1 MTQIESEP
9 RTRQAPN
16 GGRIPPSAIEA
27 EESLIG
33 AMLLSQEAVSIA
45 YETVQAEDFYRPLHG
60 QIFSSIIALANAG
73 EPVDYVTVQA
83 KLQERGAIAVELALL
98 SSLQMNTPSAANAQ
112 HYAELV
118 REKAQQRRLISV
130 AGEIVDEAYIATE
143 DVVGLIDE
151 AERKINAI
159 GDAGRTDTVS
169 PLQRLLLSEADIL
182 EERGETR
189 GRINGLETGYKSL
202 DQILQGLQPSSM
214 TIVGAR
220 PGTGKTA
227 FALGILIH
235 VGAVVKRP
243 ALFFSLEMSRQEL
256 AERILA
262 STARIDSS
270 KLRTGDL
277 SDADWN
283 RAHEAFG
290 YLQSAKVFIDDNPA
304 LTVMD
309 VRARARRIRQQNGDL
324 GVVII
329 DYLQLMSSRGSR
341 REPSGRGLRDEPIAE
356 DPGARTPVPGHRTLA
371 ALAKARRPRGQA
383 PDDVG
388 PSRVRFARAR
398 RRRRALHLP
407 PRAVRRSRE
416 RQEGRG
422 RDHRRQEPQR
432 PDAHV
437 ALDVARRVRAI
448 RERGR
453 GSRDLATRS
462 TKQRRCLIARSLF
475 ASTGPRKCDE
485 TFSLCSARHS
495 FRATSGPVIRSMSG
509 NVAAIMASDAATPPT
524 TVDQ

>member
-1 MTQIESEP
+1 MTQIESE
-9 RTRQAPN
+9 RTRQAPG

-33 AMLLSQEAVSIA
+33 AMLLSPEAVSVA

-60 QIFSSIIALANAG
+60 QIFASIIALANAG

-83 KLQERGAIAVELALL
+83 KLQERGAVAVELALL
-98 SSLQMNTPSAANAQ
+98 SSLQMNTPSASNAQ

-118 REKAQQRRLISV
+118 REKAQQRRLIAI
-130 AGEIVDEAYIATE
+130 AGEIVDDAYVATE

-159 GDAGRTDTVS
+159 GDAGRTDSVS

-182 EERGETR
+182 EQRGETR

-202 DQILQGLQPSSM
+202 DLILQGLQPSSM

-277 SDADWN
+277 SDGDWN
-283 RAHEAFG
+283 RAHDAFG

-329 DYLQLMSSRGSR
+329 DYLQLMSSRGRSENRQVEVSDMSR
-341 REPSGRGLRDEPIAE
+341 SLKILARELQCPVIALSQLSRKLEDRADKRPMMSDLRESGSLEQDADVVLFIYRPEQYGEVANDKKAEAEIIVGKNRNGPTRNAHLTWRGE
-356 DPGARTPVPGHRTLA
+356 
-371 ALAKARRPRGQA
+371 
-383 PDDVG
+383 
-388 PSRVRFARAR
+388 FARF
-398 RRRRALHLP
+398 
-407 PRAVRRSRE
+407 
-416 RQEGRG
+416 
-422 RDHRRQEPQR
+422 D
-432 PDAHV
+432 
-437 ALDVARRVRAI
+437 
-448 RERGR
+448 
-453 GSRDLATRS
+453 
-462 TKQRRCLIARSLF
+462 
-475 ASTGPRKCDE
+475 
-485 TFSLCSARHS
+485 
-495 FRATSGPVIRSMSG
+495 
-509 NVAAIMASDAATPPT
+509 NVAEAREI
-524 TVDQ
+524 

>member
-1 MTQIESEP
+1 MTQIESE
-9 RTRQAPN
+9 RTRQAPG

-227 FALGILIH
+227 FALGVLIH

-329 DYLQLMSSRGSR
+329 DYLQLMSSRGRAENRQVEVSEMSR
-341 REPSGRGLRDEPIAE
+341 SLKILARELQCPVIALSQLSRKLEERADKRPMMSDLRESGSLEQDADVVLFIFRPEQYGEVANDKKAE
-356 DPGARTPVPGHRTLA
+356 AEIIVGKNRNGPTRTTHLTWLGE
-371 ALAKARRPRGQA
+371 
-383 PDDVG
+383 
-388 PSRVRFARAR
+388 FARF
-398 RRRRALHLP
+398 
-407 PRAVRRSRE
+407 E
-416 RQEGRG
+416 
-422 RDHRRQEPQR
+422 
-432 PDAHV
+432 
-437 ALDVARRVRAI
+437 
-448 RERGR
+448 
-453 GSRDLATRS
+453 
-462 TKQRRCLIARSLF
+462 
-475 ASTGPRKCDE
+475 
-485 TFSLCSARHS
+485 
-495 FRATSGPVIRSMSG
+495 
-509 NVAAIMASDAATPPT
+509 NVAEAREI
-524 TVDQ
+524 

>member
-118 REKAQQRRLISV
+118 REKAQQRRLIAV
-130 AGEIVDEAYIATE
+130 AGEIVDEAYVATE

-309 VRARARRIRQQNGDL
+309 VRARARRVRQQNGDL

-329 DYLQLMSSRGSR
+329 DYLQLMSSRGRAENRQVEVSEMSR
-341 REPSGRGLRDEPIAE
+341 SLKILARELQCPVIALSQLSRKLEERSDKRPMMSDLRESGSLEQDADVVLFIFRPEQYGEVANDKKAEAEIIVGKNRNGPTRTTHLTWRGE
-356 DPGARTPVPGHRTLA
+356 
-371 ALAKARRPRGQA
+371 
-383 PDDVG
+383 
-388 PSRVRFARAR
+388 FARF
-398 RRRRALHLP
+398 
-407 PRAVRRSRE
+407 E
-416 RQEGRG
+416 
-422 RDHRRQEPQR
+422 
-432 PDAHV
+432 
-437 ALDVARRVRAI
+437 
-448 RERGR
+448 
-453 GSRDLATRS
+453 
-462 TKQRRCLIARSLF
+462 
-475 ASTGPRKCDE
+475 
-485 TFSLCSARHS
+485 
-495 FRATSGPVIRSMSG
+495 
-509 NVAAIMASDAATPPT
+509 NVAEAREI
-524 TVDQ
+524 

>member
-1 MTQIESEP
+1 MTQIESE
-9 RTRQAPN
+9 RTRQAPG

-33 AMLLSQEAVSIA
+33 AMLLSAEAVSIA

-130 AGEIVDEAYIATE
+130 AGEIVDDAYVATE

-159 GDAGRTDTVS
+159 GDAGRTDSVS

-202 DQILQGLQPSSM
+202 DLILQGLQPSSM

-329 DYLQLMSSRGSR
+329 DYLQLMSSRGRSENRQVEVSDMSR
-341 REPSGRGLRDEPIAE
+341 SLKILARELQCPVIALSQLSRKLEDRADKRPMMSDLRESGSLEQDADVVLFIFRPEQYGEVANDKKAEAEIIVGKNRNGPTRNAHLTWRGE
-356 DPGARTPVPGHRTLA
+356 
-371 ALAKARRPRGQA
+371 
-383 PDDVG
+383 
-388 PSRVRFARAR
+388 FARF
-398 RRRRALHLP
+398 
-407 PRAVRRSRE
+407 
-416 RQEGRG
+416 
-422 RDHRRQEPQR
+422 D
-432 PDAHV
+432 
-437 ALDVARRVRAI
+437 
-448 RERGR
+448 
-453 GSRDLATRS
+453 
-462 TKQRRCLIARSLF
+462 
-475 ASTGPRKCDE
+475 
-485 TFSLCSARHS
+485 
-495 FRATSGPVIRSMSG
+495 
-509 NVAAIMASDAATPPT
+509 NVAEAREI
-524 TVDQ
+524 

>member
-1 MTQIESEP
+1 MTQIESE
-9 RTRQAPN
+9 RTRQAPG

-33 AMLLSQEAVSIA
+33 AMLLSTEAVSVA

-60 QIFSSIIALANAG
+60 QIFASIIALANAG

-83 KLQERGAIAVELALL
+83 KLQERGAVAVELAVL
-98 SSLQMNTPSAANAQ
+98 SSLQMNTPSASNAQ

-118 REKAQQRRLISV
+118 REKAQQRRLIAI
-130 AGEIVDEAYIATE
+130 AGEIVDDAYVATE

-159 GDAGRTDTVS
+159 GDAGRTDSVS

-182 EERGETR
+182 EQRGETR

-202 DQILQGLQPSSM
+202 DLILQGLQPSSM

-277 SDADWN
+277 SDGDWN
-283 RAHEAFG
+283 RAHDAFG

-329 DYLQLMSSRGSR
+329 DYLQLMSSRGRSENRQVEVSDMSR
-341 REPSGRGLRDEPIAE
+341 SLKILARELQCPVIALSQLSRKLEDRADKRPMMSDLRESGSLEQDADVVLFIYRPEQYGEVANDKKAEAEIIVGKNRNGPTRNAHLTWRGE
-356 DPGARTPVPGHRTLA
+356 
-371 ALAKARRPRGQA
+371 
-383 PDDVG
+383 
-388 PSRVRFARAR
+388 FARF
-398 RRRRALHLP
+398 
-407 PRAVRRSRE
+407 
-416 RQEGRG
+416 
-422 RDHRRQEPQR
+422 D
-432 PDAHV
+432 
-437 ALDVARRVRAI
+437 
-448 RERGR
+448 
-453 GSRDLATRS
+453 
-462 TKQRRCLIARSLF
+462 
-475 ASTGPRKCDE
+475 
-485 TFSLCSARHS
+485 
-495 FRATSGPVIRSMSG
+495 
-509 NVAAIMASDAATPPT
+509 NVAEAREI
-524 TVDQ
+524 